1 MANSFKRKVSRDIGT
16 SLTSIGNY
24 TVGTGVET
32 TCIGL
37 TLANTTTGQ
46 IEVDVTLNDGTN
58 DTFMIENAP
67 IPVGSSLV
75 VVGDLQKVVMEPGDS
90 MKVRSDT
97 ASSVDAIMS
106 ILEID

>member
-16 SLTSIGNY
+16 ALTSIGSY
-24 TVGTGVET
+24 TVAAGVET

-37 TLANTTTGQ
+37 TLANTTTSQ

-90 MKVRSDT
+90 LKVRSDT